1 MNQLQRYED
10 ARDRYEA
17 VGVDTDAA
25 IRKMMEI
32 PVSLHC
38 WQGDDFRTDAYRGKS
53 AEILV
58 KMLSMQPD
66 KRQTIKPDDFR
77 NLARDFKVTL
87 PEKFFISEIKNNIC
101 SW

>member
-38 WQGDDFRTDAYRGKS
+38 WQGDDFRTDAYRGKIRGNS
-53 AEILV
+53 G
-58 KMLSMQPD
+58 
-66 KRQTIKPDDFR
+66 
-77 NLARDFKVTL
+77 
-87 PEKFFISEIKNNIC
+87 KNVVNAT
-101 SW
+101 

>member
-38 WQGDDFRTDAYRGKS
+38 
-53 AEILV
+53 
-58 KMLSMQPD
+58 
-66 KRQTIKPDDFR
+66 
-77 NLARDFKVTL
+77 
-87 PEKFFISEIKNNIC
+87 
-101 SW
+101 